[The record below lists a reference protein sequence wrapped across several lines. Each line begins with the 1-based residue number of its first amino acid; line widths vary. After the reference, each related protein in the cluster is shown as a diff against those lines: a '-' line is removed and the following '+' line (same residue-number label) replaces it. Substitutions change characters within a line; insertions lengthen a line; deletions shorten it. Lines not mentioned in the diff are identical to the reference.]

1 MHEVLDKPK
10 NAHRGEEVEKIKY
23 RVKLDNEIE
32 QIRIK
37 QEQQVTF
44 KDFNFPF
51 FWNSVKFYK
60 LLKVLPKPSK
70 FYKKKKKKSSSSSK
84 SRHRMNNDKFM
95 SKPQDLEY
103 DAGKEKDGEEAVPV
117 IQGGEDPNPITRCA

>member
-1 MHEVLDKPK
+1 MFKTHEVLDKPN

-44 KDFNFPF
+44 KDMRFQFPIF
-51 FWNSVKFYK
+51 LEFSEVLQVVKGVTKAIK
-60 LLKVLPKPSK
+60 LLQEE
-70 FYKKKKKKSSSSSK
+70 KKEVK
-84 SRHRMNNDKFM
+84 
-95 SKPQDLEY
+95 Q
-103 DAGKEKDGEEAVPV
+103 
-117 IQGGEDPNPITRCA
+117 Q

>member
-37 QEQQVTF
+37 QEQQV
-44 KDFNFPF
+44 
-51 FWNSVKFYK
+51 
-60 LLKVLPKPSK
+60 
-70 FYKKKKKKSSSSSK
+70 
-84 SRHRMNNDKFM
+84 
-95 SKPQDLEY
+95 
-103 DAGKEKDGEEAVPV
+103 
-117 IQGGEDPNPITRCA
+117 I

>member
-23 RVKLDNEIE
+23 QVKLDNEIE

-44 KDFNFPF
+44 KDMRFQFPIF
-51 FWNSVKFYK
+51 LEFSEVLQVVKGVTKAIK
-60 LLKVLPKPSK
+60 LLQEE
-70 FYKKKKKKSSSSSK
+70 KKEVK
-84 SRHRMNNDKFM
+84 
-95 SKPQDLEY
+95 Q
-103 DAGKEKDGEEAVPV
+103 
-117 IQGGEDPNPITRCA
+117 Q

>member
-44 KDFNFPF
+44 KDMRFQFPIF
-51 FWNSVKFYK
+51 LEFSEVLQVVKGVTK
-60 LLKVLPKPSK
+60 AIKVLQEE
-70 FYKKKKKKSSSSSK
+70 KKEVK
-84 SRHRMNNDKFM
+84 
-95 SKPQDLEY
+95 Q
-103 DAGKEKDGEEAVPV
+103 
-117 IQGGEDPNPITRCA
+117 Q

>member
-1 MHEVLDKPK
+1 MHEVQDKPN

-44 KDFNFPF
+44 KDMRFQFPIF
-51 FWNSVKFYK
+51 LEFSEVLQVVKGVTK
-60 LLKVLPKPSK
+60 AIKVLQEE
-70 FYKKKKKKSSSSSK
+70 KKEVK
-84 SRHRMNNDKFM
+84 
-95 SKPQDLEY
+95 Q
-103 DAGKEKDGEEAVPV
+103 
-117 IQGGEDPNPITRCA
+117 Q

>member
-60 LLKVLPKPSK
+60 LLKVLPKPSN
-70 FYKKKKKKSSSSSK
+70 FYKKKKKSSSSSK
-84 SRHRMNNDKFM
+84 
-95 SKPQDLEY
+95 Y
-103 DAGKEKDGEEAVPV
+103 AGKKRDGEEAVPV

>member
-44 KDFNFPF
+44 KDMRFQFPIF
-51 FWNSVKFYK
+51 LEFSEVLQVVKGVTKAIK
-60 LLKVLPKPSK
+60 LLQEE
-70 FYKKKKKKSSSSSK
+70 KKEVK
-84 SRHRMNNDKFM
+84 
-95 SKPQDLEY
+95 Q
-103 DAGKEKDGEEAVPV
+103 
-117 IQGGEDPNPITRCA
+117 Q

>member
-44 KDFNFPF
+44 KYMRFQFPIF
-51 FWNSVKFYK
+51 LEFSEVLQVVKGVTK
-60 LLKVLPKPSK
+60 AIKVLQEE
-70 FYKKKKKKSSSSSK
+70 KKEVK
-84 SRHRMNNDKFM
+84 
-95 SKPQDLEY
+95 Q
-103 DAGKEKDGEEAVPV
+103 
-117 IQGGEDPNPITRCA
+117 Q